1 MATGTAMSDTM
12 EKDLLERWLKNTTTN
27 MGAVPAN
34 VYVGLGTAVSGEASN
49 ALTEPSTTRG
59 YTRQAITFG
68 ATAVGSGTPPS
79 ATTGIQITGPSGSA
93 VTFGPNTVS
102 DWGSITHFG
111 VYNNQT
117 VGSGE
122 LMFWGALGSS
132 VSIQVNDSFQFAT
145 GSITITAD

>member
-1 MATGTAMSDTM
+1 MATGTALSDVM
-12 EKDLLERWLKNTTTN
+12 EKDLLERYLKNVTTA
-27 MGAVPAN
+27 MGTLPTS
-34 VYVGLGTAVSGEASN
+34 VYVGLCTGITNEPSN

-68 ATAVGSGTPPS
+68 ATAVGTP
-79 ATTGIQITGPSGSA
+79 TTAIQITGPSGSA

-102 DWGSITHFG
+102 DWGTVTHFG
-111 VYNNQT
+111 VFNSQT

-122 LMFWGALGSS
+122 LMFWGALGSN
-132 VSIQVNDSFQFAT
+132 VTIAVNDSFQFAT

>member
-27 MGAVPAN
+27 MGAVPAT
-34 VYVGLGTAVSGEASN
+34 VYCGLGTAVTGEASN
-49 ALTEPSTTRG
+49 AMTEPSTTRG

-68 ATAVGSGTPPS
+68 ATAQGTP
-79 ATTGIQITGPSGSA
+79 TTGIQITGPSGSA
-93 VTFGPNTVS
+93 VSFGPNTVS
-102 DWGSITHFG
+102 DWGTITHFG
-111 VYNNQT
+111 IFNNAT

-122 LMFWGALGSS
+122 LMFWGALGSN
-132 VSIQVNDSFQFAT
+132 VTIAVNDTFQFAT

>member
-1 MATGTAMSDTM
+1 MATGTAMSDAM

-27 MGAVPAN
+27 LGAVPAN

-59 YTRQAITFG
+59 YTRQGITFG
-68 ATAVGSGTPPS
+68 ATAVGTP
-79 ATTGIQITGPSGSA
+79 TTAIQITGPSGSA
-93 VTFGPNTVS
+93 VSFGPCTSS
-102 DWGSITHFG
+102 DWGNVTHFG

-122 LMFWGALGSS
+122 LLFWGALGSA
-132 VSIQVNDSFQFAT
+132 VSISVNDTFQFAT